1 MGKSLKGFKQRNY
14 TLFLNEWRS
23 GVWEAEKTSK
33 KKKKGRSDRKVVL
46 LTHNYNNNSYMQV
59 FVY

>member
-1 MGKSLKGFKQRNY
+1 MGKSLKGFKQRNC

-33 KKKKGRSDRKVVL
+33 KKEDQIGK
-46 LTHNYNNNSYMQV
+46 
-59 FVY
+59 